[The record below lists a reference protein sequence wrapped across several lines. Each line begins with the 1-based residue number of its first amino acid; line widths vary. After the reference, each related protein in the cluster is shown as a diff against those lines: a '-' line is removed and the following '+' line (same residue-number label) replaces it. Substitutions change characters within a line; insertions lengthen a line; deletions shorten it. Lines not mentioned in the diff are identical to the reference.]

1 MGTIVDQ
8 NVNDSILYLLPDGD
22 YSGPFEVQITV
33 ADNQGAT
40 DSLTFILNY
49 LGADYDP
56 ITVPNFITPNADYIN
71 DNWSIVTSEILEI
84 FNLDIYNRWG
94 TLIYSTDIPSFEW
107 NGRTRRPVIELH
119 RAFIFTPSKP
129 LSDVE
134 P

>member
-1 MGTIVDQ
+1 MEIIQD
-8 NVNDSILYLLPDGD
+8 
-22 YSGPFEVQITV
+22 PFQVQITV

-71 DNWSIVTSEILEI
+71 DNWSIVTSEILDV
-84 FNLDIYNRWG
+84 FNLNLYSRWG
-94 TLIYSTDIPSFEW
+94 TLIYTPTFLLL
-107 NGRTRRPVIELH
+107 NGMGEPKPVIELH

-129 LSDVE
+129 LLDVE